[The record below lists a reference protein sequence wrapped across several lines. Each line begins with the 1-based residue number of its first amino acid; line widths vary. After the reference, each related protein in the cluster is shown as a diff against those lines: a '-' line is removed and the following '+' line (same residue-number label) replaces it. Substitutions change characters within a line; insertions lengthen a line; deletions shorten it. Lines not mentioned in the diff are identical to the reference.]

1 MSHWEHDRAENQQ
14 RREDNVDAATF
25 LLWLV
30 LAVTAIACWHVAVEW
45 FFGRLG

>member
-1 MSHWEHDRAENQQ
+1 MNWEHDQAEHQQ
-14 RREDNVDAATF
+14 RREDNVDAAWF